1 MQAALFRMRPVRYP
15 SCRRVC
21 RMKSLQV
28 QRGYI
33 CLPNLCLH
41 YVELNNKDNKQDRR
55 TMAIIRHMRRSA
67 VSAGRPGGLIREIA
81 WKAGESELICLHGG
95 LRLCHIG
102 RMAKNIFETV
112 ITRKSPFIS
121 LTKLYARFCRYIR
134 YTHIRQ
140 VMKCSQ

>member
-1 MQAALFRMRPVRYP
+1 MQAALFRMKPVRYP
-15 SCRRVC
+15 SCRQAY

-67 VSAGRPGGLIREIA
+67 FSAGRPGGLIREIT
-81 WKAGESELICLHGG
+81 WKAGKTEVICLHGG
-95 LRLCHIG
+95 LSLCFPYIG
-102 RMAKNIFETV
+102 RMAI
-112 ITRKSPFIS
+112 
-121 LTKLYARFCRYIR
+121 C
-134 YTHIRQ
+134 HIRVLICAPSAQ
-140 VMKCSQ
+140 KRQQLLIINDN

>member
-15 SCRRVC
+15 SCRQAY

-67 VSAGRPGGLIREIA
+67 FSAGRPGGLIREII
-81 WKAGESELICLHGG
+81 WKAGKSEVICLHGG
-95 LRLCHIG
+95 LGLCRLISD
-102 RMAKNIFETV
+102 EW
-112 ITRKSPFIS
+112 RKTLGLILKFPYCIYAFRSI
-121 LTKLYARFCRYIR
+121 LYAFRSLHPKI
-134 YTHIRQ
+134 TENLPIN
-140 VMKCSQ
+140 